1 MLLAAVAACGPSDFS
16 APVQPEAWTEVPG
29 ARWRPLAVEGGGAG
43 FTAVPPTWSG
53 LDFGNALSDASFL
66 ENQMRGNGS
75 GVAAGDVNGDGRP
88 DLYLARLEGPNALYI
103 NLGDWRFREAAAES
117 GVAAGGRFSTGA
129 TFVDVDG
136 DGDLD
141 LLLTSIEGPTSLFL
155 NDGSGRFTEAAEA
168 GLLDSRGGMSSALA
182 DIDGDG
188 DLDLYLTRYKSR
200 SVLDLFPGDEVAF
213 PNTVRRTGREF
224 EVVERFADHYELA
237 WRADGVV
244 RLERGEADELYLNE
258 FDEDGSDGGGFR
270 HVPFSS
276 GAFLDAD
283 GAPLGTAPTEWGLAA
298 RFGDLDADGDPDLY
312 VANDLHSPD
321 RLWINRG
328 DGTFRPPPPH
338 ALPTTSASS
347 MAVDFSDVDRD
358 GDADVFVLD
367 MLARDSRARKTQDP
381 VSRVEHTPPGEAAG
395 GAAGEPQYAARQ
407 PRGRHLGG
415 DRTPGGGR
423 GVRVVLVGPLPRCGP
438 GRVRG
443 PPHPERPHPGP
454 DGRGHAD
461 LHPRGGPLGR
471 ARVHPPVPPAAAAQ
485 RGVPEP
491 GREPGSR
498 RWGGRGAWRRSRTC
512 PTGRRWRISTGTETW
527 TRW

>member
-1 MLLAAVAACGPSDFS
+1 MPSSPDSERLSRVRARVRPVAWARRAAWALPAVVAACGSIEFYGP
-16 APVQPEAWTEVPG
+16 AQPVVWTEERGV
-29 ARWRPLAVEGGGAG
+29 RWRPLAVAGGDAG
-43 FTAVPPTWSG
+43 FTPVSPSWSG
-53 LDFGNALSDASFL
+53 VDFANALTDASFL

-88 DLYLARLEGPNALYI
+88 DIYLARLEGPNALYI
-103 NLGDWRFREAAAES
+103 NLGDWRFRETAAQS
-117 GVAAGGRFSTGA
+117 GVAAGDRFSTGA
-129 TFVDVDG
+129 TLVDVDG

-141 LLLTSIEGPTSLFL
+141 LLLTSIEGPKSLFL
-155 NDGSGRFTEAAEA
+155 NDGTGRFTEAPAA
-168 GLLDSRGGMSSALA
+168 GLLDSRGGTSSALA

-188 DLDLYLTRYKSR
+188 DLDLYLTRYKRR

-213 PNTVRRTGREF
+213 PNTVRRTDQGF

-244 RLERGEADELYLNE
+244 RLEKGEADELYLNE
-258 FDEDGSDGGGFR
+258 FNDGGGFR

-276 GAFLDAD
+276 GAFLDSEGGPLEAD
-283 GAPLGTAPTEWGLAA
+283 PTEWGLAA

-367 MLARDSRARKTQDP
+367 MLARDARSRGKPRTRCRAWSTHRPAR
-381 VSRVEHTPPGEAAG
+381 PPG
-395 GAAGEPQYAARQ
+395 
-407 PRGRHLGG
+407 
-415 DRTPGGGR
+415 
-423 GVRVVLVGPLPRCGP
+423 
-438 GRVRG
+438 
-443 PPHPERPHPGP
+443 
-454 DGRGHAD
+454 
-461 LHPRGGPLGR
+461 
-471 ARVHPPVPPAAAAQ
+471 
-485 RGVPEP
+485 
-491 GREPGSR
+491 
-498 RWGGRGAWRRSRTC
+498 RSR
-512 PTGRRWRISTGTETW
+512 
-527 TRW
+527 